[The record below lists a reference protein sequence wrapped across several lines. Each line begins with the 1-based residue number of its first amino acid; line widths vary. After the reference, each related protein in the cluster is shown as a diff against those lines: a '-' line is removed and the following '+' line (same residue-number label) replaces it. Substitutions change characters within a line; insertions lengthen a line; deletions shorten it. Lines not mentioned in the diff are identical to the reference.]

1 MNEFSSIHDFDN
13 SRSYL
18 FTAQTFNE
26 RMIMVC
32 ILTLLKL
39 PIILLKGEEAVKKT
53 TLMLLTLMMM
63 ASASLAQQKTFK
75 YTGSRACMPCHLTPK
90 SGAAFKIWQESKH
103 SKAFATLATPA
114 ALEVAK
120 KNGIADPQ
128 KADACLKCH
137 LTAHGVAAAKLA
149 PTFKPDEGV
158 GCEVCHGPGSEY
170 KIMATM
176 KAIDAGTMKGESVGL
191 IRPDEKTCLKC
202 HNAESPTF
210 KGFNFAEFSAKI
222 AHPTPK
228 PK

>member
-1 MNEFSSIHDFDN
+1 M
-13 SRSYL
+13 
-18 FTAQTFNE
+18 
-26 RMIMVC
+26 
-32 ILTLLKL
+32 
-39 PIILLKGEEAVKKT
+39 KKS
-53 TLMLLTLMMM
+53 TLMVLTLMMM
-63 ASASLAQQKTFK
+63 ASANLAQQKTFK
-75 YTGSRACMPCHLTPK
+75 YTGSKACMPCHLTPK

-120 KNGIADPQ
+120 KKGIADPQ
-128 KADACLKCH
+128 KTGACLKCH
-137 LTAHGVAAAKLA
+137 ITTHGVPATKLA
-149 PTFKPDEGV
+149 PAFKADEGV

-170 KIMATM
+170 KTMATM

-191 IRPDEKTCLKC
+191 IHPDEKTCVKC

-228 PK
+228 P